1 MADFDLAK
9 DKILLGGPERKSM
22 VRDKEDL
29 ARTAY
34 HEGGHAVVAS
44 FTPGANP
51 VAKATITARGD
62 SLGMTVMLP
71 TDDGA
76 LLQSRKQLLAALDV
90 AMGGRIAEEL
100 IYGAEH
106 VTTGASNDLQ
116 QAARTANAMV
126 LRFGMGSRVGLIALQ
141 DKDLSQLS
149 AEMRTSVDMD
159 VHELLESSYARARAL
174 LNKKRPEL
182 ENLATALMKYETLD
196 AQEVQLAMAGKKLE
210 RSI

>member
-1 MADFDLAK
+1 
-9 DKILLGGPERKSM
+9 
-22 VRDKEDL
+22 
-29 ARTAY
+29 
-34 HEGGHAVVAS
+34 
-44 FTPGANP
+44 
-51 VAKATITARGD
+51 
-62 SLGMTVMLP
+62 
-71 TDDGA
+71 
-76 LLQSRKQLLAALDV
+76 
-90 AMGGRIAEEL
+90 
-100 IYGAEH
+100 
-106 VTTGASNDLQ
+106 
-116 QAARTANAMV
+116 
-126 LRFGMGSRVGLIALQ
+126 MGSRVGLIALQ